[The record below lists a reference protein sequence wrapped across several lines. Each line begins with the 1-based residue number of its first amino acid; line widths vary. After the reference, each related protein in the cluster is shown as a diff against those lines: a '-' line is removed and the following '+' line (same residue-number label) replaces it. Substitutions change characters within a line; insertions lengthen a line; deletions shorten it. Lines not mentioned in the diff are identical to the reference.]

1 MAEWRFL
8 KRRGFE
14 DALRN
19 QKQHLGNYIK
29 YAKWEEQQVCVSFM
43 FFIVQ
48 GEYERARNIFERAL
62 DVDSTS
68 PTIWLKYAAFEV
80 RNKFINRARNVYD
93 RAIEILPRVDQLW

>member
-29 YAKWEEQQVCVSFM
+29 YAKWEEQQVCVYLLY
-43 FFIVQ
+43 FIV
-48 GEYERARNIFERAL
+48 
-62 DVDSTS
+62 
-68 PTIWLKYAAFEV
+68 
-80 RNKFINRARNVYD
+80 
-93 RAIEILPRVDQLW
+93 